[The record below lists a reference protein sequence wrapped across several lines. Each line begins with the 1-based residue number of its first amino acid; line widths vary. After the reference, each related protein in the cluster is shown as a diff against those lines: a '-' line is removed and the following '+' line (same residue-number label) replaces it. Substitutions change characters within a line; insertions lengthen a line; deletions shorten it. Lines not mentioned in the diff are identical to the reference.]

1 MCMENKLRS
10 LPGVEKLLE
19 YPGIKVLMKDFP
31 HNLIVDIIRENLGFY
46 RNAIAQGQQPPSPD
60 DIVRNVSNQLRALS
74 QPRLKPLINATGV
87 VLHTNL
93 GRAPLSQEAVNAM
106 IRVSGAYSNLEFD
119 LEKGERGSRHGYIES
134 LLCRITGA
142 EAGLVVNN
150 NASAVLLGL
159 TALAKRKEVIISRGQ
174 AVEIGGGFRIPEV
187 MRQSGA
193 KLIEVGTTNRTYI
206 DDYEKAITS
215 STIALM
221 RVHTSNFKVVG
232 FSQSVDLEE
241 IISLAKKSNVMVF
254 DDLGSGCLLDT
265 ALFGLDHEPTVQESV
280 SQGVDLALFSGDKLL
295 GGPQAGIIVGKKIY
309 LDKLKKHPLMRAMR
323 LDKTRLAA
331 LEATL
336 IHYLKGEALVKIPV
350 WQMISM
356 SLKELDRRA
365 QSWAGCLGNS
375 AQVIKGES
383 VIGGGSMPGASV
395 PTHLVAVNFAPK
407 STLAQKAVYWLR
419 TQDPPVVGRISD
431 DILLLDPRT
440 VLPEEDPIMIKT
452 LQKAFKFLD
461 L

>member
-10 LPGVEKLLE
+10 LPGVDKILE
-19 YPGIKVLMKDFP
+19 YSEIKDLVKDFP
-31 HNLIVDIIRENLGFY
+31 HNLIVDIIRENMAFY
-46 RNAIAQGQQPPSPD
+46 RTSITQGKQPPSPD
-60 DIVRNVSNQLRALS
+60 EIVSYVVKQLLALS
-74 QPRLKPLINATGV
+74 QPRLRPLINATGV

-93 GRAPLSQEAVNAM
+93 GRAPLSELAVDAM
-106 IRVSGAYSNLEFD
+106 IKVSSGYSNLEFD
-119 LEKGERGSRHGYIES
+119 LGKGERGSRHGYIES

-142 EAGLVVNN
+142 EAGVVVNN
-150 NASAVLLGL
+150 NASALLLGL

-206 DDYEKAITS
+206 DDYEKAIS
-215 STIALM
+215 SRTVALM

-232 FSQSVDLEE
+232 FSQSVALEE
-241 IISLAKKSNVMVF
+241 IVALSKKSHVLVF
-254 DDLGSGCLLDT
+254 DDVGSGCLLDT
-265 ALFGLDHEPTVQESV
+265 APFGLEHEPTVQDSIA
-280 SQGVDLALFSGDKLL
+280 QGVDLAFFSGDKLL

-356 SLKELDRRA
+356 SLTEIEQRA
-365 QSWAGCLGNS
+365 QSWAGCLGNNVKVVS
-375 AQVIKGES
+375 GES
-383 VIGGGSMPGASV
+383 VIGGGSMPGASL
-395 PTHLVAVNFAPK
+395 PTRLVAVNCSRK
-407 STLAQKAVYWLR
+407 SNLAEKLAGWLR
-419 TQDPPVVGRISD
+419 DQDPPVIGRISEN
-431 DILLLDPRT
+431 ILLIDPRT
-440 VLPEEDPIMIKT
+440 VLPAEDPIVIKT
-452 LQKAFKFLD
+452 LQQGLKHLD